1 MKMNLQPF
9 ARRISF
15 KANMSGR
22 VSLILAIVAA
32 IVFAGAAF
40 LWLHFRTS
48 NSPNVVSF
56 TPVAKATESAKEN
69 PAEPT
74 TSTTPG
80 EPLPASAKKAAEPAE
95 PPFSPKSGE
104 VLQYS
109 ASLAK
114 VSNVASLRLEV
125 LDSKEMGGR
134 PAWHFQ
140 ATAKTLNAMRLI
152 FELDDRFDSYSE
164 GNAFTGVQYE
174 MRLSERGQKVQSI
187 QRFTT
192 TGKEPPPPGASAAL
206 VLPGTRDPL
215 GMMQYLRS
223 VDWDHTQEVRSP
235 VFDGRKL
242 YDVRAKL
249 TGTSD
254 VVVPA
259 GRYKAATIE
268 IRVFDNG
275 AEMKDARFTL
285 YLANNPARTPVLLQ
299 AVLPFAE
306 ARVEL
311 QPASE

>member
-1 MKMNLQPF
+1 MNCQPF
-9 ARRISF
+9 AKRMRF
-15 KANMSGR
+15 KGNMSGR
-22 VSLILAIVAA
+22 AALILSVAA
-32 IVFAGAAF
+32 AILLAGTAF
-40 LWLHFRTS
+40 LWLHFRARS
-48 NSPNVVSF
+48 SQPVIAF
-56 TPVAKATESAKEN
+56 TPVTHATEPAKESPSDEPPNSSAKAS
-69 PAEPT
+69 EP
-74 TSTTPG
+74 
-80 EPLPASAKKAAEPAE
+80 SAKKVLSE
-95 PPFSPKSGE
+95 PPFSPQAGE
-104 VLQYS
+104 VLQFS

-125 LDSKEMGGR
+125 VDKKELNGK

-140 ATAKTLNAMRLI
+140 ATAKTQNAMRLI
-152 FELDDRFDSYSE
+152 FELDDRFDSFSE
-164 GNAFTGVQYE
+164 GNSYNGVQYE
-174 MRLSERGQKVQSI
+174 MHLSERGQKVQSV
-187 QRFTT
+187 QRLTT

-206 VLPGTRDPL
+206 VLPGTKDPL

-223 VDWDHTQEVRSP
+223 VNWDKTGQVKSP

-249 TGTSD
+249 IGTSE

-259 GRYKAATIE
+259 GRYTAATIDV
-268 IRVFDNG
+268 RVFDNG

-311 QPASE
+311 QPLGE

>member
-1 MKMNLQPF
+1 
-9 ARRISF
+9 
-15 KANMSGR
+15 MSGR
-22 VSLILAIVAA
+22 VSLVLAIVAA
-32 IVFAGAAF
+32 IAFAAGAF
-40 LWLHFRTS
+40 LWLHFRAG
-48 NSPNVVSF
+48 NSQNVVSF
-56 TPVAKATESAKEN
+56 TPVAKATGSAKGN
-69 PAEPT
+69 PTEPP
-74 TSTTPG
+74 TSA
-80 EPLPASAKKAAEPAE
+80 LPATQPVPASKRAADPAE

-104 VLQYS
+104 MLQYS

-125 LDSKEMGGR
+125 LDRKEMNGK

-174 MRLSERGQKVQSI
+174 MHLSERGQKVQSI

-192 TGKEPPPPGASAAL
+192 TGKEPPPPGVSAAL

-215 GMMQYLRS
+215 GMMQYLRA
-223 VDWDHTQEVRSP
+223 VNWDQTREVRSP

-249 TGTSD
+249 TGTSE

-259 GRYKAATIE
+259 GRFTAATIE
-268 IRVFDNG
+268 VRVFDNG
-275 AEMKDARFTL
+275 TEMKDARFTL

-311 QPASE
+311 LPAGE

>member
-1 MKMNLQPF
+1 MNCQLF
-9 ARRISF
+9 VRRMRF
-15 KANMSGR
+15 KGNMSGR
-22 VSLILAIVAA
+22 ATLTLAIVAA
-32 IVFAGAAF
+32 ILLAAAAF
-40 LWLHFRTS
+40 LWLHFRAGS
-48 NSPNVVSF
+48 SQPVVAF
-56 TPVAKATESAKEN
+56 TPITHATEPPKES
-69 PAEPT
+69 PAEEPA
-74 TSTTPG
+74 TSSPG
-80 EPLPASAKKAAEPAE
+80 KPPGPAAKKTPIEPS
-95 PPFSPKSGE
+95 FSPQAGE
-104 VLQYS
+104 VLQFS

-125 LDSKEMGGR
+125 VDKKEMDGK

-140 ATAKTLNAMRLI
+140 ATAKTQNAMRLI
-152 FELDDRFDSYSE
+152 FELDDRFDSFSE
-164 GNAFTGVQYE
+164 GNSYTGVQYE
-174 MRLSERGQKVQSI
+174 MHLSERGQKVQSI

-192 TGKEPPPPGASAAL
+192 TGKEPPPPGASAAV

-223 VDWDHTQEVRSP
+223 VNWDKTTQVKSP

-249 TGTSD
+249 IGTSE

-259 GRYKAATIE
+259 GRYTTATIE

-275 AEMKDARFTL
+275 VEMKDARFTL
-285 YLANNPARTPVLLQ
+285 YLANDAAHTPVLLQ

-311 QPASE
+311 QEKSE